1 MLTTVVG
8 NYPKIGGGRAP
19 NLRTALNR
27 YDRGE
32 VTWEEVERVAKE
44 VTKEVLEEQAQAG
57 VDLVTDGH
65 IRWEDGQTYF
75 ARRIAGFSINGLTRY
90 FDNNTYFRQ
99 PVVEGRLH
107 WQGPISVED
116 FTFARSHSS
125 KPVKPVV
132 TGPYTLARLSILQG
146 GYPDIR
152 ELALDLAEILNQE
165 ARALEEAGATLIQFD
180 EPAILRNP
188 QDFPVLQE
196 ASQRVTQDLSAKT
209 AIYTYFRDVA
219 AIAPDFFTLPFQV
232 FGLDFVSGPRNW
244 ELLKDFPS
252 DKELGLG
259 VVDARN
265 TRMETVE
272 EIVKAV
278 QRAAEHVSPERLY
291 VNPSAGLE
299 YLPRKNAY
307 QKLCRLVEGVQKARE
322 VMHA

>member
-8 NYPKIGGGRAP
+8 NYPKIGGSKAP

-32 VTWEEVERVAKE
+32 VTRGEVERIANE
-44 VTKEVLEEQAQAG
+44 VTKEVMEEQAEAG
-57 VDLVTDGH
+57 VDLITDGQV
-65 IRWEDGQTYF
+65 RWEDGQTYF
-75 ARRIAGFSINGLTRY
+75 ARKISGFSVNGLTRY
-90 FDNNTYFRQ
+90 FNNNTYFRQ
-99 PVVEGRLH
+99 PVVEGRLQ

-125 KPVKPVV
+125 KPVKAVV

-146 GYPDIR
+146 GYADVK
-152 ELALDLAEILNQE
+152 ELALDLAEILNNE
-165 ARALEEAGATLIQFD
+165 ARALEQAGAALLQFD
-180 EPAILRNP
+180 EPATLKNP
-188 QDFPVLQE
+188 QDFAVLQQ
-196 ASQRVTQDLSAKT
+196 ASQRVVQGLGAKT
-209 AIYTYFRDVA
+209 AIYTYFFDVA
-219 AIAPDFFTLPFQV
+219 PMAPDFFALPFQV

-244 ELLKDFPS
+244 ELLKDFPR

-272 EIVKAV
+272 EITEAV
-278 QRAAEHVSPERLY
+278 QRAMEHVSPDRLY

-307 QKLCRLVEGVQKARE
+307 QKLCRLVEGAQKARE
-322 VMHA
+322 VLHA